1 MAKDF
6 KKLLN
11 SLSKDEAD
19 QLIEQALDYR
29 KPEDIVHDRE
39 ERTTIVPI
47 DNYIEEAK
55 TLFAD
60 WGKIQGLSSRYFS
73 IDNMT
78 KGFVNGELTVIG
90 GSTSHGKTQTAMN
103 ITYNVAKGGDP
114 VLFVTMEMTKQQ
126 LTSRFMKIA
135 EPKGVEGLPI
145 NYQKTHDLP
154 HTDIYYLVKKAVSQG
169 NKLIVVD
176 HLHYF
181 SRETEYSSEMI
192 GRIVK
197 DFKIA
202 AVENEV
208 PIILISHVRKLK
220 ESQRP
225 EIQDLR
231 DSSFIAQDSD
241 VVLMVWKDTSVDSD
255 ALEEVEVAVL
265 KNRQRGLFSKHR
277 MYKLQSDGA
286 KLTESKIK
294 PKKKEEQDEPTHV
307 IPGWQD

>member
-1 MAKDF
+1 MARDF
-6 KKLLN
+6 KKLLR
-11 SLSKDEAD
+11 SLSKEEAD
-19 QLIEQALDYR
+19 QLIEEALDYR
-29 KPEDIVHDRE
+29 APEEIMQDRE
-39 ERTTIVPI
+39 ERTAIVPI
-47 DNYIEEAK
+47 DDYIEEARN
-55 TLFAD
+55 LFAQ
-60 WGKIQGLSSRYFS
+60 WGKVQGISSRYLS
-73 IDNMT
+73 LDNMT
-78 KGFVNGELTVIG
+78 KGFVDGEMTVIG
-90 GSTSHGKTQTAMN
+90 GQTSHGKTQLAMN
-103 ITYNVAKGGDP
+103 IAYNVAKNGDP
-114 VLFVTMEMTKQQ
+114 VLFVTMEMTKAQ

-135 EPKGVEGLPI
+135 EPQTLTGLPI

-154 HTDIYYLVKKAVSQG
+154 HTDIYYLVKKAVEQG
-169 NKLIVVD
+169 NKMIVVD

-208 PIILISHVRKLK
+208 PIVLISHVRKLK

-231 DSSFIAQDSD
+231 DSSFIAQDTD
-241 VVLMVWKDTSVDSD
+241 IVLMVWKDTSIESD

-265 KNRQRGLFSKHR
+265 KNRQRGLFPNQR
-277 MYKLQSDGA
+277 MYTLASDGA
-286 KLTESKIK
+286 KLTESKSK
-294 PKKKEEQDEPTHV
+294 LRKEPDDETTHT